1 MKVLC
6 VERDKARLRQM
17 REEARELVPGAH
29 ITVCR
34 DPFRAEAV
42 AKAKGC
48 DVLLTDTIFDG
59 RSLDGVMLAERIR
72 LVNPRVNIIFITEH
86 EDSLAA
92 YNAWKL
98 GASAFLLRPYEK
110 QRLGKGIGRP
120 ALCVGMSAPVCN
132 YIKHAAI

>member
-17 REEARELVPGAH
+17 RKEARELVPGAQ

-34 DPFRAEAV
+34 DPFKAEAV

-48 DVLLTDTIFDG
+48 DVLLTGTLFDG
-59 RSLDGVMLAERIR
+59 RSLDGLMLAERIR

-110 QRLGKGIGRP
+110 QRLARAFADP
-120 ALCVGMSAPVCN
+120 RFAMV
-132 YIKHAAI
+132 

>member
-6 VERDKARLRQM
+6 VEQDRAKLRKM
-17 REEARELVPGAH
+17 RNDAGELIPGAH
-29 ITVCR
+29 ITACR
-34 DPFRAEAV
+34 DPFKAEAV

-48 DVLLTDTIFDG
+48 DVLLTDTLFDG
-59 RSLDGVMLAERIR
+59 RSLDGIMLAERIR
-72 LVNPRVNIIFITEH
+72 LVNPCVNIIFITEH

-110 QRLGKGIGRP
+110 QRLARAFADP
-120 ALCVGMSAPVCN
+120 RFASE
-132 YIKHAAI
+132 

>member
-17 REEARELVPGAH
+17 RKEARELVPGAQ

-34 DPFRAEAV
+34 DPFKAEAV

-48 DVLLTDTIFDG
+48 DVLLTGTLFDG
-59 RSLDGVMLAERIR
+59 RSLDGAMLAEQIR
-72 LVNPRVNIIFITEH
+72 LVNPRVNIIFITDY

-92 YNAWKL
+92 YDAWKL

-110 QRLGKGIGRP
+110 QRLAK
-120 ALCVGMSAPVCN
+120 ALANPRFASE
-132 YIKHAAI
+132 

>member
-17 REEARELVPGAH
+17 RKEARELVPGAQ

-34 DPFRAEAV
+34 DPFKAEAV

-48 DVLLTDTIFDG
+48 DVLLTDTLFDG
-59 RSLDGVMLAERIR
+59 RSLDGVMLAEQIR
-72 LVNPRVNIIFITEH
+72 LVNPRVNIIFITDY

-92 YNAWKL
+92 YDAWKL

-110 QRLGKGIGRP
+110 QRLARAFVDP
-120 ALCVGMSAPVCN
+120 RFAMV
-132 YIKHAAI
+132 